1 MLLDPL
7 QSRVVLRT
15 ALENQFALLAVNA
28 DSPAAVTDVLEA
40 ALACDAPVM
49 IEASLWQLTGMSFGA
64 GNATLGMARYLV
76 DLNLL
81 AAAERYRELPVLF
94 HTDHIRGT
102 GALPLLTSSVRGL
115 PTGIG
120 GSVLSPSTVSVDS
133 SQLSESENIAALVE
147 IAGAAAAAQREVT
160 LEMEAG
166 VDDGVTD
173 SETAIR
179 LLEGVEQRAPGVVHL
194 WAPGVGTRHGLGDQ
208 STFSPE
214 AVARHR
220 DLAQR
225 ILGRSVGIALH
236 GSSGLSRESLK
247 SAVDAGVVKVNWSS
261 ESLRIRSLAAC
272 EFYVSAGATLDEP
285 GHPAWKATAMDHGV
299 QSHVSEQY
307 RPKVEERIRILGG
320 AGRAEV
326 CRAALS
332 RL

>member
-15 ALENQFALLAVNA
+15 ALENRFALLAVNA
-28 DSPAAVTDVLEA
+28 DSPAAMIDVLEA
-40 ALACDAPVM
+40 ALACGAPVM

-64 GNATLGMARYLV
+64 GDAALGMARYLLE
-76 DLNLL
+76 LNLL
-81 AAAERYRELPVLF
+81 AAAPRYRDLPVLF
-94 HTDHIRGT
+94 HTDHIRGP
-102 GALPLLTSSVRGL
+102 GALSLLTASVRGL

-120 GSVLSPSTVSVDS
+120 ESVLSPSTVSVDS
-133 SQLSESENIAALVE
+133 SQLSEAENIAALVE
-147 IAGAAAAAQREVT
+147 IAGAAEAAKREVT

-166 VDDGVTD
+166 VDDGATD

-220 DLAQR
+220 DLAGR
-225 ILGRSVGIALH
+225 ILGRPVGIALH
-236 GSSGLSRESLK
+236 GSSGLSRESLR
-247 SAVDAGVVKVNWSS
+247 SAVEAGVVKVNWSS
-261 ESLRIRSLAAC
+261 ESLRIRSLAAR
-272 EFYVSAGATLDEP
+272 EFYASSGAMLDET
-285 GHPAWKATAMDHGV
+285 GHSGWKSAAMDHGV
-299 QSHVSEQY
+299 QSHVSERY
-307 RPKVEERIRILGG
+307 RPRVEERIRILGG
-320 AGRAEV
+320 EGRAEV